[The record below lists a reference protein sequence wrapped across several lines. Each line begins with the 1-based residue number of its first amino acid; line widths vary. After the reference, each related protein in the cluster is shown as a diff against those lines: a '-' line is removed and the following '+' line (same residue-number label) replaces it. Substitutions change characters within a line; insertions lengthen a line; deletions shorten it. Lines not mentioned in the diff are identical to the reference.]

1 MIILRHF
8 LYICTMENL
17 QLVTDYNNGMFFL
30 MAGPCVIEGEEITW
44 SIARKLKDLTSKY
57 KIPFIFKAS
66 YKKAN
71 RSKITSFT
79 GIGDREGLALL
90 QSIRKELGVAVVTDI
105 HSTAE
110 AELAASYDIDV
121 LQIPAFLCRQT
132 ELLQAAAATGKWVNI
147 KKGQFLSPEAMVFA
161 LQKVKDSGNPHVML
175 TERGSQFGYSDLVV
189 DFRSIPKMQKFGCP
203 VVMDVT
209 HSLQKPNQVS
219 GVTGGEPELIPYIA
233 RAAVAVGA
241 DGLFMETHPDPAH
254 ALSDGA
260 NMLNLSLMD
269 NLLAQLVTLRN
280 TINGFNA
287 I

>member
-1 MIILRHF
+1 
-8 LYICTMENL
+8 MENL

-90 QSIRKELGVAVVTDI
+90 QSIRKELVVAVVTDI

-219 GVTGGEPELIPYIA
+219 GVTGGEPELIPHIA

>member
-1 MIILRHF
+1 MK
-8 LYICTMENL
+8 NL

-30 MAGPCVIEGEEITW
+30 MAGPCVIEGEEITF
-44 SIARKLKDLTSKY
+44 SIAKTLKELTSKH

-79 GIGDREGLALL
+79 GIGDKEGLALL
-90 QSIRKELGVAVVTDI
+90 QRIRKELGVAIVTDI
-105 HSTAE
+105 HSVEE
-110 AELAASYDIDV
+110 AALAASYDIDI

-147 KKGQFLSPEAMVFA
+147 KKGQFLSPEAMTFA
-161 LQKVKDSGNPHVML
+161 VQKVRDSGNPNVML

-209 HSLQKPNQVS
+209 HSLQKPNQLS
-219 GVTGGEPELIPYIA
+219 GVTGGEPELIPHIA
-233 RAAVAVGA
+233 RAALAAGA
-241 DGLFMETHPDPAH
+241 DGLFMETHPDPAN
-254 ALSDGA
+254 AKSDGA
-260 NMLNLSLMD
+260 NMLNLALMD
-269 NLLAQLVTLRN
+269 SLLAQLVELRK
-280 TINGFNA
+280 TMNA
-287 I
+287 ITKI

>member
-219 GVTGGEPELIPYIA
+219 GVTGGEPELIPHIA
-233 RAAVAVGA
+233 RAAIAVGA

>member
-1 MIILRHF
+1 
-8 LYICTMENL
+8 MENL

-219 GVTGGEPELIPYIA
+219 GVTGGEPELIPHIA
-233 RAAVAVGA
+233 RAAIAVGA

>member
-1 MIILRHF
+1 
-8 LYICTMENL
+8 
-17 QLVTDYNNGMFFL
+17 
-30 MAGPCVIEGEEITW
+30 
-44 SIARKLKDLTSKY
+44 
-57 KIPFIFKAS
+57 
-66 YKKAN
+66 
-71 RSKITSFT
+71 
-79 GIGDREGLALL
+79 
-90 QSIRKELGVAVVTDI
+90 
-105 HSTAE
+105 
-110 AELAASYDIDV
+110 
-121 LQIPAFLCRQT
+121 
-132 ELLQAAAATGKWVNI
+132 
-147 KKGQFLSPEAMVFA
+147 
-161 LQKVKDSGNPHVML
+161 ML

>member
-1 MIILRHF
+1 
-8 LYICTMENL
+8 MEKMEL
-17 QLVTDYNNGMFFL
+17 LTDYNNGMFFL

-44 SIARKLKDLTSKY
+44 SIAEKLKELTQKH
-57 KIPFIFKAS
+57 KVPFIFKAS

-79 GIGDREGLALL
+79 GIGDREGLSLL
-90 QSIRKELGVAVVTDI
+90 RDIRKKLSIPVVTDI
-105 HSTAE
+105 HSAQE
-110 AELAASYDIDV
+110 AELAASYDIDI

-161 LQKVKDSGNPHVML
+161 MQKVKDSGNDNVML

-209 HSLQKPNQVS
+209 HSLQKPNQMS

-233 RAAVAVGA
+233 RAALAVGA
-241 DGLFMETHPDPAH
+241 DGLFMETHPDPAN
-254 ALSDGA
+254 AKSDGA

-269 NLLAQLVTLRN
+269 NLLAQLVQLRK
-280 TINGFNA
+280 TVNGFNV
-287 I
+287 IK

>member
-1 MIILRHF
+1 MK
-8 LYICTMENL
+8 NL

-30 MAGPCVIEGEEITW
+30 MAGPCVIEGEVITF
-44 SIARKLKDLTSKY
+44 SIAKTLKELTSKH

-79 GIGDREGLALL
+79 GIGDKEGLALL
-90 QSIRKELGVAVVTDI
+90 QRIRKELRVAIVTDI
-105 HSTAE
+105 HSVEE
-110 AELAASYDIDV
+110 AALAASYDIDI

-147 KKGQFLSPEAMVFA
+147 KKGQFLSPEAMTFA
-161 LQKVKDSGNPHVML
+161 VQKVRDSGNPNVML

-209 HSLQKPNQVS
+209 HSLQKPNQLS
-219 GVTGGEPELIPYIA
+219 GVTGGEPELIPHIA
-233 RAAVAVGA
+233 RAALAAGA
-241 DGLFMETHPDPAH
+241 DGLFMETHPDPAN
-254 ALSDGA
+254 AKSDGA
-260 NMLNLSLMD
+260 NMLNLALMD
-269 NLLAQLVTLRN
+269 SLLAQLVELRK
-280 TINGFNA
+280 TMNA
-287 I
+287 ITKI

>member
-1 MIILRHF
+1 
-8 LYICTMENL
+8 
-17 QLVTDYNNGMFFL
+17 
-30 MAGPCVIEGEEITW
+30 
-44 SIARKLKDLTSKY
+44 
-57 KIPFIFKAS
+57 
-66 YKKAN
+66 
-71 RSKITSFT
+71 
-79 GIGDREGLALL
+79 
-90 QSIRKELGVAVVTDI
+90 
-105 HSTAE
+105 
-110 AELAASYDIDV
+110 
-121 LQIPAFLCRQT
+121 
-132 ELLQAAAATGKWVNI
+132 
-147 KKGQFLSPEAMVFA
+147 MVFA

-219 GVTGGEPELIPYIA
+219 GVTGGEPELIPHIA

>member
-1 MIILRHF
+1 
-8 LYICTMENL
+8 
-17 QLVTDYNNGMFFL
+17 MFFL

-219 GVTGGEPELIPYIA
+219 GVTGGEPELIPHIA

>member
-1 MIILRHF
+1 
-8 LYICTMENL
+8 MENL

-110 AELAASYDIDV
+110 AELAASYDMDV

-209 HSLQKPNQVS
+209 HSLQKPNQIS
-219 GVTGGEPELIPYIA
+219 GVTGGEPELIPHIA

>member
-1 MIILRHF
+1 
-8 LYICTMENL
+8 MENL

-219 GVTGGEPELIPYIA
+219 GVTGGEPELIPHIA